1 MPAVG
6 KHFPGHGAVEVD
18 SHLGLPVDP
27 RHFEDIWAADI
38 LPFRSLCKTVLAGL
52 MPAHIVYEKNDPMPA
67 GFSPYWIQTILRERL
82 GFQGAVLSDDLSMQ
96 GAAMMGDMTSRAEAA
111 LAAGCDM
118 ILVCNKPESAIE
130 VIDNLSMSSDPLRY
144 ARLVRLHGR
153 HGVERDQL
161 LASQEWKQAV
171 NTVLDY
177 APNQEL
183 ELDLS

>member
-1 MPAVG
+1 
-6 KHFPGHGAVEVD
+6 
-18 SHLGLPVDP
+18 
-27 RHFEDIWAADI
+27 
-38 LPFRSLCKTVLAGL
+38 
-52 MPAHIVYEKNDPMPA
+52 MPAHIVYEQNDPMPA

-130 VIDNLSMSSDPLRY
+130 VIDNLSMSSDPLRH